1 MKQNFCVTL
10 LKFYQDFFG
19 QKNGNDTF
27 EIQES
32 DDTIDDVPRGLK
44 QKIDKPKEKQEIVDG
59 GGLPRKK
66 EVKRPRKKKLII
78 SSIYP

>member
-19 QKNGNDTF
+19 QKNGNNTF
-27 EIQES
+27 KIQES
-32 DDTIDDVPRGLK
+32 DDT
-44 QKIDKPKEKQEIVDG
+44 IDKPKEKQEIVDG

-78 SSIYP
+78 SSICP